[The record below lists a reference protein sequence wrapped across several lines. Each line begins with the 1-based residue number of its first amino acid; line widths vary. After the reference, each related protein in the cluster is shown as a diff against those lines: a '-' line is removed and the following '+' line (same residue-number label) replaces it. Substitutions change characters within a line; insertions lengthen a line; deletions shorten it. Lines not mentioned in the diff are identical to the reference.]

1 MDQGQAR
8 TAVGTGNRLPTV
20 DARSYKPE
28 IVASDGVGTT
38 FFDSDTDKTGFPK
51 FFGTSV
57 AAAHAAGVAALLLQA
72 KPSLAPAQ
80 VYQRLENTA
89 IDMGAPGF
97 DKDL

>member
-38 FFDSDTDKTGFPK
+38 FFGSETDGTGFPNLL
-51 FFGTSV
+51 GTS
-57 AAAHAAGVAALLLQA
+57 AAAPHAAGVAALLLQA

-80 VYQRLENTA
+80 VYHRLENTA
-89 IDMGAPGF
+89 IDVGCAGVR
-97 DKDL
+97 